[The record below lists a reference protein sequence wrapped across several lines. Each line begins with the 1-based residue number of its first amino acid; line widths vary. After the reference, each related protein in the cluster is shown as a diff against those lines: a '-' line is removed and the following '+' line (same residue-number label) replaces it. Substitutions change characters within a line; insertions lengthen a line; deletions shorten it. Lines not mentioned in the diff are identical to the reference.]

1 MITGLHT
8 QKFKQTMEKKDL
20 IDLALKEVAIKYSES
35 PSTTN
40 AGRWLRLIVKYL
52 PTDLIVK
59 AFAHKLSR

>member
-1 MITGLHT
+1 MITELHT
-8 QKFKQTMEKKDL
+8 LKYNKMEKKDL
-20 IDLALKEVAIKYSES
+20 INLALKEVAIKYSES
-35 PSTTN
+35 PATTN

>member
-1 MITGLHT
+1 MTTESHT
-8 QKFKQTMEKKDL
+8 LKFNKTMEKEL
-20 IDLALKEVAIKYSES
+20 INKALKEVATKYSES
-35 PSTTN
+35 PATTN

>member
-1 MITGLHT
+1 MITELHT
-8 QKFKQTMEKKDL
+8 LKYNKMEKKEL
-20 IDLALKEVAIKYSES
+20 INLALKEVAIKYSES
-35 PSTTN
+35 PATTN

>member
-1 MITGLHT
+1 
-8 QKFKQTMEKKDL
+8 MEKEL
-20 IDLALKEVAIKYSES
+20 IKVALKDIAIKYSES
-35 PSTTN
+35 PATTN

>member
-1 MITGLHT
+1 
-8 QKFKQTMEKKDL
+8 MEKKEL
-20 IDLALKEVAIKYSES
+20 INLALKEVAIKYSES
-35 PSTTN
+35 AYTTN

>member
-1 MITGLHT
+1 MITELHT
-8 QKFKQTMEKKDL
+8 LKFNKMEKKEL
-20 IDLALKEVAIKYSES
+20 INLALKEVAIKYSES
-35 PSTTN
+35 PATTN

>member
-1 MITGLHT
+1 MTTGLHI
-8 QKFKQTMEKKDL
+8 QKFNKMEKEL
-20 IDLALKEVAIKYSES
+20 INLALKDIAIKYSES
-35 PSTTN
+35 PANTN

>member
-1 MITGLHT
+1 MITELHT
-8 QKFKQTMEKKDL
+8 LKFNKMEKKDL
-20 IDLALKEVAIKYSES
+20 INLALKEVAIKYSES
-35 PSTTN
+35 PATTN

>member
-1 MITGLHT
+1 MTTELHT
-8 QKFKQTMEKKDL
+8 LKFNKEMEKKDL
-20 IDLALKEVAIKYSES
+20 INLALKEVAIKYSES
-35 PSTTN
+35 PATTN

>member
-1 MITGLHT
+1 MTTELHT
-8 QKFKQTMEKKDL
+8 LKFNKMEKKDL
-20 IDLALKEVAIKYSES
+20 INLALKEVAIKYSES
-35 PSTTN
+35 PATTN

>member
-1 MITGLHT
+1 MTTELHT
-8 QKFKQTMEKKDL
+8 LKYNKMEKKDL
-20 IDLALKEVAIKYSES
+20 INLALKEVAIKYSES
-35 PSTTN
+35 PATTN